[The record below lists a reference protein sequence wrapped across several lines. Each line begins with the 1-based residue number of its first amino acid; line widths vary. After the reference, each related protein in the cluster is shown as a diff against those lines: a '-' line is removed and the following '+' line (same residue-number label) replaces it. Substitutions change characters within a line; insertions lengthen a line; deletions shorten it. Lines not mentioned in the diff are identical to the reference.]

1 MKPNLLALTWAIIS
15 PLLLWQSIGLFKTAG
30 AVSAMTVDV
39 CPGGGCAYSTIQEAA
54 AAVPDGSIINLLAGT
69 YTENLVIT
77 KSLTLQGQGASVT
90 VIDGGG
96 RDTVILIDDLVA
108 VTIKDVTIQNG
119 RSPDGGGIFNPDGTI
134 TVTNSVIQN
143 NDAVCGEG
151 GGILN
156 LGTTILEDVLITGNQ
171 AAYGGGILN
180 DELLLGRNITVTQNS
195 AIDNLCEGIT
205 GYGGGI
211 DNSGTLSLTAAFL
224 GDNTAVNDGGAI
236 ENAGT
241 LTVTL
246 SLFENNSSQTK
257 GGALD
262 NVANSQAVIEQ
273 STFRL
278 NEADFG
284 GGLNNEGT
292 MQLSQSTVYSNTAV
306 LSGSSG
312 GGGLRNETGGS
323 LFVTNSTI
331 SGNMSGEGGGLLNVG
346 AKSTA
351 VLRSS
356 TLVNN
361 FGVHYGGVYNLSGSV
376 TLNNTIV
383 AKQRNGSDCGGVLMV
398 SSGSNLD
405 SDRSCLFR
413 ETGNLSGVGQPF
425 MGPLQDN
432 GGPTWTHALLIGSP
446 AIDASDICEP
456 TDQRGVPRP
465 VGTAGDIGAY
475 ETFAFRVYLPSVLR

>member
-1 MKPNLLALTWAIIS
+1 MKIKLLALIGAVVF
-15 PLLLWQSIGLFKTAG
+15 PLLLWQSIGVYKVASAG
-30 AVSAMTVDV
+30 SALTFDV
-39 CPGGGCAYSTIQEAA
+39 CSGGSCIYSTVGQAA
-54 AAVPDGSIINLLAGT
+54 SAVPAGSTLNLLAGT

-77 KSLTLQGQGASVT
+77 KSLTIQGQGPGLT
-90 VIDGGG
+90 ILDGGG
-96 RDTVILIDDLVA
+96 RDTVLIVDDVVA

-119 RSPDGGGIFNPDGTI
+119 RSLEGGGIFNP
-134 TVTNSVIQN
+134 NSVITISNSIIQN
-143 NDAVCGEG
+143 NDALCGEG

-156 LGTTILEDVLITGNQ
+156 FGTAVLQDVLIHGNQ

-195 AIDNLCEGIT
+195 AVDNNCEGIT

-211 DNSGTLSLTAAFL
+211 DNSGTLSLTGAFL
-224 GDNTAVNDGGAI
+224 GENTAVNDGGAV
-236 ENAGT
+236 ENAGI

-246 SLFENNSSQTK
+246 SLFENNQSQTK
-257 GGALD
+257 GGGLD
-262 NVANSQAVIEQ
+262 NVANSQAAVHQ

-292 MQLSQSTVYSNTAV
+292 MRLTSSAVFSNTAV

-312 GGGLRNETGGS
+312 GGGLRNEMNGS
-323 LFVTNSTI
+323 LIVINSTI
-331 SGNMSGEGGGLLNVG
+331 SGNMSGDGGGLLNVG

-413 ETGNLSGVGQPF
+413 EAGDLSGVGQPF
-425 MGPLQDN
+425 LGPLQDN

-446 AIDASDICEP
+446 AIDASSACEP
-456 TDQRGVPRP
+456 TDQRGIRRP
-465 VGTAGDIGAY
+465 VGGACDVGAY
-475 ETFAFRVYLPSVLR
+475 ETYALRIYLPAVLR

>member
-1 MKPNLLALTWAIIS
+1 MKSKLLALIGAVVF
-15 PLLLWQSIGLFKTAG
+15 PLLLWQSIGVYKVAG
-30 AVSAMTVDV
+30 AGSALTFDV
-39 CPGGGCAYSTIQEAA
+39 CSGGCTYNTVGQAVQ
-54 AAVPDGSIINLLAGT
+54 AVPAGSTLNLLAGT
-69 YTENLVIT
+69 YVENLVIT
-77 KSLTLQGQGASVT
+77 KSLTIQGQGAGLT
-90 VIDGGG
+90 ILDGGG
-96 RDTVILIDDLVA
+96 RDTVLIIDDIVA

-119 RSPDGGGIFNPDGTI
+119 RSLEGGGIFNPNSAITI
-134 TVTNSVIQN
+134 SNSIIQN
-143 NDAVCGEG
+143 NDALCGEG

-156 LGTTILEDVLITGNQ
+156 FGTAVLQGVLIRGNQ

-180 DELLLGRNITVTQNS
+180 DELLLGRHITVTQNS
-195 AIDNLCEGIT
+195 AVDNNCEGLS

-224 GDNTAVNDGGAI
+224 GENTAVNDGGAV

-292 MQLSQSTVYSNTAV
+292 MQLSQSAVYSNTAV

-331 SGNMSGEGGGLLNVG
+331 SGNMSGDGGGLLNVG

-361 FGVHYGGVYNLSGSV
+361 FGVNYGGIYNLTGSI

-383 AKQRNGSDCGGVLMV
+383 AQQRNGSDCGGTLMV

-405 SDRSCLFR
+405 SDNSCLLMG
-413 ETGNLSGVGQPF
+413 TGDLSGVGQPF
-425 MGPLQDN
+425 LGPLQDN

-446 AIDASDICEP
+446 AIDASGTCEP
-456 TDQRGVPRP
+456 TDQRGIHRP
-465 VGTAGDIGAY
+465 VGAACDVGAY
-475 ETFAFRVYLPSVLR
+475 ETYALRVYLPAVLR

>member
-1 MKPNLLALTWAIIS
+1 MKPKLLALTWAIIS
-15 PLLLWQSIGLFKTAG
+15 PLLLWQSIGMFKTAG

-39 CPGGGCAYSTIQEAA
+39 CPGGGCTYSTIQEAA
-54 AAVPDGSIINLLAGT
+54 AAVPDGSIINLLAGI

-77 KSLTLQGQGASVT
+77 KSLTLQGQGPGVT

-96 RDTVILIDDLVA
+96 RDTVIWIDDVVA

-156 LGTTILEDVLITGNQ
+156 LGTTVLQDVLITGNQ

-195 AIDNLCEGIT
+195 AIDNLCAGIT

-211 DNSGTLSLTAAFL
+211 DNSGTLSLTGAFL
-224 GDNTAVNDGGAI
+224 EQNTAVNDGGAV
-236 ENAGT
+236 ENAGI

-246 SLFENNSSQTK
+246 SLFENNQSQTK
-257 GGALD
+257 GGGLD
-262 NVANSQAVIEQ
+262 NVANSQAAIHQ

-292 MQLSQSTVYSNTAV
+292 MWLTSSAVYSNTAV

-312 GGGLRNETGGS
+312 GGGLRNETGGA
-323 LFVTNSTI
+323 LLVTNSTI
-331 SGNMSGEGGGLLNVG
+331 SGNMSGDGGGLLNVG

-351 VLRSS
+351 VFHSS
-356 TLVNN
+356 TIVNN
-361 FGVHYGGVYNLSGSV
+361 FGVNVGGIYNVTGSV
-376 TLNNTIV
+376 SLNNTIV
-383 AKQRNGSDCGGVLMV
+383 AGQWNGRDCGGSIV
-398 SSGSNLD
+398 SDGSNLD
-405 SDRSCLFR
+405 SDRSCLL
-413 ETGNLSGVGQPF
+413 GAGDLKGVSQPF
-425 MGPLQDN
+425 IGRLQDN

-446 AIDASDICEP
+446 AIDVSAICEP

-465 VGTAGDIGAY
+465 DGAACDIGAY
-475 ETFAFRVYLPSVLR
+475 ETFAHKIYLPSILQ